1 MSLLPRAISVIVF
14 VLVVQCAMEC
24 ATWAQDV
31 VVPNVV
37 VPNVVAPNFP
47 GESTQG
53 TDADVA
59 AVTFVQPKD
68 RVDPNRNFNRQTI
81 FEHWRSQLAQNQAPT
96 YPALKLDRKP
106 KVGDL
111 GLGDSSIVLTLVQ
124 RLSKKDQLLELRR
137 PNALGGQSSTLFQFR
152 GFDFANKPVG
162 SQVIVSRLCEVTGV
176 RKFKNKQQR
185 IQTAL
190 IVQKLDPKQLALPI
204 GKSLDELDAL
214 ESASRKRPTESLES
228 RPVQQPVKEP
238 PSSMLGKKLD
248 RDDDEPKF
256 EVRKWLTKKGDRSIS
271 GKLVGVGGE
280 AVWIRIATGK
290 VIRVQLSALHPIDR
304 EHALK
309 KKQAILD
316 YRKLKK

>member
-37 VPNVVAPNFP
+37 VPNFP

-111 GLGDSSIVLTLVQ
+111 GLGDSSIVLTMVQ
-124 RLSKKDQLLELRR
+124 RLS
-137 PNALGGQSSTLFQFR
+137 
-152 GFDFANKPVG
+152 
-162 SQVIVSRLCEVTGV
+162 
-176 RKFKNKQQR
+176 
-185 IQTAL
+185 L
-190 IVQKLDPKQLALPI
+190 IHI
-204 GKSLDELDAL
+204 
-214 ESASRKRPTESLES
+214 
-228 RPVQQPVKEP
+228 
-238 PSSMLGKKLD
+238 
-248 RDDDEPKF
+248 
-256 EVRKWLTKKGDRSIS
+256 
-271 GKLVGVGGE
+271 
-280 AVWIRIATGK
+280 
-290 VIRVQLSALHPIDR
+290 
-304 EHALK
+304 
-309 KKQAILD
+309 
-316 YRKLKK
+316 